1 MKITIGLLLAT
12 LLLAYNNHMVMAQD
26 RDPSFRLVTINTVTI
41 KVYRG
46 GQFFGAGV
54 NFNIIANGGKICKLS
69 NKSFIEFQISA
80 GNIVLNAER
89 SGVEDLKKNSGIT
102 LETKVGE
109 TYYVRCDVNYS
120 ITHTRLKMSEV
131 TKSTADRD
139 MIDMTKSNCQLGS

>member
-12 LLLAYNNHMVMAQD
+12 FLLAYNNHMAMAQD
-26 RDPSFRLVTINTVTI
+26 ETPSVRSILVTINTVTI

-46 GQFFGAGV
+46 SQFFGADV
-54 NFNIIANGGKICKLS
+54 NFNILANGKKICELS
-69 NKSFIEFQISA
+69 NKKIIEFQIPA

-89 SGVEDLKKNSGIT
+89 SGVEDLKKTTGIT

-109 TYYVRCDVNYS
+109 TYYVRCDVKSS
-120 ITHTRLKMSEV
+120 ITRTSLKMSEV

-139 MIDMTKSNCQLGS
+139 MIDLTKDNC